1 MASGNDELWSVY
13 EQAADMPFGA
23 GQIAAVEQLIRQVDA
38 KGDQELAFAARM
50 LGTSAYTY
58 GGEPAKSF
66 VTFSWCLADYDRNPQ
81 PYHQQ
86 HVHTLLWHFKHM
98 VNALLDFP
106 EVPLERTYAVLDDME
121 RRYREGGHSLQ
132 AVYKYRHL
140 VARHRGADEE
150 TEEWYRKWVTAPRDE
165 LSDCAGCDPSGQV
178 RHLAGTGQVEA
189 AVAVAEPV
197 LAGQLTCNEQPQGIL
212 TSLLVPYLR
221 SGRRERARD
230 AHRRA
235 YRRLRGNLA
244 DLGSIGEHVEF
255 CAVTGNESRGL
266 EIVERH
272 LDWLDRAPSPA
283 DAMSFAAAAALLL
296 RRLDETGHG
305 ELTVHRQ
312 AYGERPAAEL
322 PVGAL
327 AEDLRQLAVD
337 LAARFDSRNGTSS
350 QSSWIGRRLAA
361 EPIGEHLPLSPTAR
375 RRTAPASVAASV
387 VPTMGEMPAG
397 ATVPPVPSP
406 ADIPAEATASELL
419 ELADQH
425 WKTERYEHLRVLL
438 RVLDERFGNG
448 NGNGGGD
455 GGGSD
460 GAGDGDGGGSDAG
473 RVLTPADEAR
483 WVELRAAELVVADDR
498 LAAIELLRRATEL
511 YRQLADH
518 RREWAVAGRLGVLL
532 CHERDEAEGL
542 PLVEAGLAYLTEHGD
557 RAEVAGAQD
566 RAALA
571 LAGLQRWP
579 EALEAVELAAE
590 AAADVDD
597 PYLVAR
603 IGLRRAICLQAAGR
617 REDARDAAARARD
630 SYRTLAVPDR
640 LAAACICHAQNLD
653 NPTDVRDA
661 LDEALPFA
669 TGEAALHVRI
679 GRGRASLAL
688 DRPAD
693 AVEDLVEAVAICAEQ
708 GIVDGSAF
716 LRFELANAYRRA
728 GRALDAAEVGEEAVR
743 ELDRLGHQGDA
754 DRCRHLLAGVYREL
768 DEDQLALSLLDQLAE
783 NLDGPDNLGGR
794 AQVLEEAGDLLYA
807 QDRDALAAQRFASAA
822 TAYGLAGMSLDGSR
836 ARRREADAWHWA
848 GEADAALVAVERAE
862 AVLAALPAEAADEP
876 AVIWESSMLSD
887 SAARA
892 LIAAERPEEALR
904 RVEGVPGRLRAIE
917 AFGEALQVELL
928 TGEVLLRLDRAVE
941 AEPILRTVLGALPT
955 GSPAVRRA
963 AWLLAEALGQ
973 SGRGEEAEALR
984 REHDLDTDG

>member
-1 MASGNDELWSVY
+1 MASGNDDLWAVY
-13 EQAADMPFGA
+13 ERTADLPFGA

-81 PYHQQ
+81 PYHQR

-98 VNALLDFP
+98 INALLDFP
-106 EVPLERTYAVLDDME
+106 EVPLERTYAVLDDMQ
-121 RRYREGGHSLQ
+121 RRYRDGGHSLQ

-140 VARHRGADEE
+140 VARHRGAAEE
-150 TEEWYRKWVTAPRDE
+150 TEEWYRRWVTAPRDE

-178 RHLAGTGQVEA
+178 RHLAATGQVEE
-189 AVAVAEPV
+189 AVALAEPV

-244 DLGSIGEHVEF
+244 DLGSIAEHVEF

-272 LDWLDRAPSPA
+272 LDWVDRAPSPA

-305 ELTVHRQ
+305 ELTVHRR
-312 AYGERPAAEL
+312 AYGDRAAADL
-322 PVGAL
+322 PVGLL
-327 AEDLRQLAVD
+327 AADLTRLATD
-337 LAARFDSRNGTSS
+337 LAARFDQRNGTTS
-350 QSSWIGRRLAA
+350 QSGWVGRRLAA
-361 EPIGEHLPLSPTAR
+361 EPIGEHLPLSATAHR
-375 RRTAPASVAASV
+375 RPAPATGSATPTTGTAGDAPPATV
-387 VPTMGEMPAG
+387 V
-397 ATVPPVPSP
+397 TVPPVPTP
-406 ADIPAEATASELL
+406 ADIPAEATPAELL
-419 ELADQH
+419 DLAEQH
-425 WKTERYEHLRVLL
+425 WNTERYEHLRVVL
-438 RVLDERFGNG
+438 RVLDERLGVNPVT
-448 NGNGGGD
+448 
-455 GGGSD
+455 
-460 GAGDGDGGGSDAG
+460 DADADDAPPRG
-473 RVLTPADEAR
+473 LDPADEAR
-483 WVELRAAELVVADDR
+483 WVELRAVERVVADDR
-498 LAAIELLRRATEL
+498 PAAIELLRRAIEH
-511 YRQLADH
+511 YRGLADQ
-518 RREWAVAGRLGVLL
+518 RREWVVAGRLGVLL
-532 CHERDEAEGL
+532 CHDGDDTDGL
-542 PLVEAGLAYLTEHGD
+542 PLVEAGTAYLTEHGD
-557 RAEVAGAQD
+557 RADAAGARD
-566 RAALA
+566 RLALA

-597 PYLVAR
+597 PYLAAR
-603 IGLRRAICLQAAGR
+603 IELRHAICLQAAGR
-617 REDARDAAARARD
+617 RPEARDAAALARD
-630 SYRTLAVPDR
+630 AYRALGVPER
-640 LAAACICHAQNLD
+640 LATACICHAQTLD
-653 NPTDVRDA
+653 DPTEVRAA
-661 LDEALPFA
+661 LDEALPYA

-679 GRGRASLAL
+679 GRGRASMAL
-688 DRPAD
+688 HRPVD
-693 AVEDLVEAVAICAEQ
+693 AVDDFVEAVAICAEQ
-708 GIVDGSAF
+708 GIADGSAY
-716 LRFELANAYRRA
+716 LRFELANAYRLA
-728 GRALDAAEVGEEAVR
+728 GRMLDAAEVAEEAVL
-743 ELDRLGHQGDA
+743 ELDRLGQQGDA

-768 DEDQLALSLLDQLAE
+768 DEDQLALTLLDQLAR

-807 QDRDALAAQRFASAA
+807 QDRDALAAQRFAAA
-822 TAYGLAGMSLDGSR
+822 ANAYGLAGMSLDAAR
-836 ARRREADAWHWA
+836 AGRREADAWHWA
-848 GEADAALVAVERAE
+848 GEPDAALTAVERAE
-862 AVLAALPAEAADEP
+862 SGLAALPAEETDEP
-876 AVIWESSMLSD
+876 AVSWESSMLAD

-892 LIAAERPEEALR
+892 LVAADRLEDALR
-904 RVEGVPGRLRAIE
+904 RVAGVPERLRAIE

-941 AEPILRTVLGALPT
+941 AESILRTVLGSLPT

-963 AWLLAEALGQ
+963 AWLLGEALDR
-973 SGRGEEAEALR
+973 SGRTDEAEELR

>member
-81 PYHQQ
+81 PYHQR

-98 VNALLDFP
+98 VNALLNFP

-150 TEEWYRKWVTAPRDE
+150 TEEWYRRWVTAPRDE

-178 RHLAGTGQVEA
+178 RHLAGTGQIEA
-189 AVAVAEPV
+189 AVALAEPV

-212 TSLLVPYLR
+212 TSLMVPYLR

-244 DLGSIGEHVEF
+244 DLGSIANHVEF

-272 LDWLDRAPSPA
+272 LDWLDRAPSPG

-305 ELTVHRQ
+305 KLTVHRQ

-327 AEDLRQLAVD
+327 AEDLARIATD
-337 LAARFDSRNGTSS
+337 IAARFDNRNGTSH
-350 QSSWIGRRLAA
+350 QSGWVERRLAA

-375 RRTAPASVAASV
+375 RRTAPASVVTASV
-387 VPTMGEMPAG
+387 APVEGEVPAG
-397 ATVPPVPSP
+397 APVQPVPSP
-406 ADIPAEATASELL
+406 ADIPAGATLSELL

-425 WKTERYEHLRVLL
+425 WKTERYEHLKVLL
-438 RVLDERFGNG
+438 RVLDERFGDDADTAAN
-448 NGNGGGD
+448 
-455 GGGSD
+455 
-460 GAGDGDGGGSDAG
+460 AGEADAG
-473 RVLTPADEAR
+473 RVLTPADDAR
-483 WVELRAAELVVADDR
+483 WIELRAAELMMADDR
-498 LAAIELLRRATEL
+498 PAAIELLRRAIEL
-511 YRQLADH
+511 YRGLADH
-518 RREWAVAGRLGVLL
+518 RREWMVAGRLGVLL
-532 CHERDEAEGL
+532 CHQGDDAEGL
-542 PLVEAGLAYLTEHGD
+542 PLVEAGVTYLTEHGD
-557 RAEVAGAQD
+557 RADVAGAQD

-579 EALEAVELAAE
+579 EALAAVELAAE
-590 AAADVDD
+590 AAAEVDD

-603 IGLRRAICLQAAGR
+603 IGLRRAICLQAVGR
-617 REDARDAAARARD
+617 REEARDAAAQSRE
-630 SYRTLAVPDR
+630 SYRALAVPER
-640 LAAACICHAQNLD
+640 LAAACICHSQNLD
-653 NPTDVRDA
+653 DPTEVRDA
-661 LDEALPFA
+661 LDEALPIA

-708 GIVDGSAF
+708 GIVDGAAF

-728 GRALDAAEVGEEAVR
+728 GRALDAAEVGEEAVL

-822 TAYGLAGMSLDGSR
+822 TAYGLAGLSMDGSR

-848 GEADAALVAVERAE
+848 GEPDAALAAVERGE

-876 AVIWESSMLSD
+876 AVIWESCMLSD

-892 LIAAERPEEALR
+892 LIGADRPDEALR

-941 AEPILRTVLGALPT
+941 AEPILRTVLGSLPT

-963 AWLLAEALGQ
+963 AWLLSEALGQ